1 MAKNRCLHDFSRG
14 NRRDYNLRGTYY
26 RWESNVEGY
35 PKTAAG
41 RRGGRDIAC
50 EARCRDNCESDDE
63 TSRFI
68 KCREFN

>member
-1 MAKNRCLHDFSRG
+1 MAKNRCIHDFSRG
-14 NRRDYNLRGTYY
+14 TRRDYNLQGTCY

-41 RRGGRDIAC
+41 GRDIAC
-50 EARCRDNCESDDE
+50 EAHCRDSCEGDDE